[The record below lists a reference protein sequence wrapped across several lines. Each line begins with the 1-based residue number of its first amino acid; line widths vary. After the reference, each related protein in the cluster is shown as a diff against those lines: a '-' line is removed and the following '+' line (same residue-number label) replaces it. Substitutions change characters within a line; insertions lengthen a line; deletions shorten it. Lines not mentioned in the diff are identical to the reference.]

1 MEEAVKSNIFNRVGH
16 NIRDVASSVKENIV
30 NNAKFYR
37 KRLLVMALVS
47 IFLMLVSS
55 TIIAGYCAETGYQG
69 WGMHNGVKGYLNTIF
84 GTGSGFGSVESV
96 KKAVNISINETS
108 GSVTV
113 GGTTMGGSNGTST
126 VYSIMKIAN
135 GIFKNFGIVLLILWF
150 CISVFDDASLNQMF
164 LEKFIKKLV
173 FLAIGVFL
181 ISQSLSIIIGLSN
194 IGSDIANALYS
205 KVSMGTNNQL
215 NNNVDTIM
223 STINKGMSDP
233 SSISGNGLI
242 ATIKKSFIEMGNT
255 VKALPIFIEL
265 FVPYIIALLCGVMIE
280 VTCWSRFFE
289 IILMAIMSPVAFA
302 DISKGSVEHSSML
315 RMLKNVLA
323 LAMTGAMIIIITF
336 LCKACMSAI
345 VTAQVTANGSYMTA
359 VWQCVI
365 ISIAQM
371 GLVRRSTE
379 VVKSAMGII

>member
-1 MEEAVKSNIFNRVGH
+1 MEAVKSNIFNRMEQ
-16 NIRDVASSVKENIV
+16 IRDVTISIRENIV
-30 NNAKFYR
+30 NNAKFYH
-37 KRLLVMALVS
+37 KRLLIMALVS
-47 IFLMLVSS
+47 IFLMLISS
-55 TIIAGYCAETGYQG
+55 SIIAGYCAETGYQG
-69 WGMHNGVKGYLNTIF
+69 WGMHDGVKGYLDTVF
-84 GTGSGFGSVESV
+84 GINSGFGSIESV
-96 KKAVNISINETS
+96 RKAVNISINETS
-108 GSVTV
+108 NSITV
-113 GGTTMGGSNGTST
+113 GGVTMGGSNGTST

-135 GIFKNFGIVLLILWF
+135 GVFKNFGIVLLILWF
-150 CISVFDDASLNQMF
+150 CISIFDDASLNQMF
-164 LEKFIKKLV
+164 LEKFIKKLI

-205 KVSMGTNNQL
+205 RISVGTNTQL
-215 NNNVDTIM
+215 ENNVDTIM
-223 STINKGMSDP
+223 STINRGMTDP
-233 SSISGNGLI
+233 SSINGNGLI
-242 ATIKKSFIEMGNT
+242 ASIKKSFIEMGNT

-302 DISKGSVEHSSML
+302 DISKGSIEHSSML

-323 LAMTGAMIIIITF
+323 LTMTGAMIIIITF

-345 VTAQVTANGSYMTA
+345 VTAQVSANSSYMTA

-365 ISIAQM
+365 ISIVQM
-371 GLVRRSTE
+371 GLVKRSTE